1 MNGNDAAK
9 RPKCKSNDPPLTHLL
24 LSGGTARSAALNR
37 RNRFLW
43 IGVMATA
50 AAWGCFQ
57 GMEVVPLYSA
67 PSEALFYGGYAL
79 VGLALFMLFKGF
91 REPNP

>member
-1 MNGNDAAK
+1 MSK
-9 RPKCKSNDPPLTHLL
+9 
-24 LSGGTARSAALNR
+24 

-43 IGVMATA
+43 GGVLATL

-57 GMEVVPLYSA
+57 GMETVPIYST

-79 VGLALFMLFKGF
+79 AALALVLLFLGF
-91 REPNP
+91 REPDQ

>member
-1 MNGNDAAK
+1 V
-9 RPKCKSNDPPLTHLL
+9 
-24 LSGGTARSAALNR
+24 AALNR

-57 GMEVVPLYSA
+57 GMEAVPLYSA

-91 REPNP
+91 REPSP